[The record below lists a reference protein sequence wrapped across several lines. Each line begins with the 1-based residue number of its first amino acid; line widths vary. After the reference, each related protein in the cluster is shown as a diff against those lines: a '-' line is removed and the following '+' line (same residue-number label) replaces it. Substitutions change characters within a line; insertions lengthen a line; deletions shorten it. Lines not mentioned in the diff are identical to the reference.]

1 MKNMLQ
7 KASIASITVV
17 LFKTI
22 VGGMTLKLW
31 EQTLTFSAIDPG
43 TIAAILT
50 PTLGA
55 FVTSLHDRFEDADGD
70 GKPDAPKPVA
80 PVVKT

>member
-7 KASIASITVV
+7 KASIASVGVV
-17 LFKTI
+17 LFKVI
-22 VGGMTLKLW
+22 VGGMTFHVW
-31 EQTLTFSAIDPG
+31 GQTVTFGVIDPG

-70 GKPDAPKPVA
+70 GIPDSKPPPAK
-80 PVVKT
+80 

>member
-1 MKNMLQ
+1 
-7 KASIASITVV
+7 
-17 LFKTI
+17 
-22 VGGMTLKLW
+22 MTFKLW
-31 EQTLTFSAIDPG
+31 GQTIAFTVLDPG

-70 GKPDAPKPVA
+70 GKPDAPKTEPA
-80 PVVKT
+80 KK